1 MLEANLMNS
10 FDNSAEGRDIAHCIH
25 PYTNL
30 KLHLEKGPLIV
41 NEGEGM
47 YVYDEEGK
55 EYIEGLAGLW
65 CTSLGFGEEELVEAA
80 TRQMRKLPYYH
91 TFAHKA
97 TNPSIDLAEKLKAI
111 APVPVSRVFFANSGS
126 EANDSLVKLVWYY
139 NNGRGRPQK
148 KKIVSRLKAYHGV
161 TVATASLTGLPNCHL
176 DFDLP
181 IVNILHTDCPHYYR
195 FAEEGESEEE
205 FATRMANNLEK
216 LIQDEGPDTVAAFI
230 AEPVMGAGGV
240 IVPPK
245 TYFEKVQ
252 EVLRRYDVL
261 MLADEVICGFGRT
274 GNMFGCETFGIKP
287 DAITVAKALSSA
299 YLPISAVLLTENI
312 FQTMVEESEK
322 IGVFGHGFTYSG
334 HPVPAAVAVRTLE
347 LIEERNLVDHVRR
360 IAPRFQE
367 RLQAFADHPLVG
379 QARGV
384 GLIGA
389 VELVADKSSKR
400 PFEPSQGVGLY
411 CFSRAEA
418 RGLIVRAILDTLAF
432 CPPLIITEP
441 QIDEM
446 FDRFAK
452 ALDDTEAWVA
462 KNGLRGV
469 S

>member
-1 MLEANLMNS
+1 MTSIES
-10 FDNSAEGRDIAHCIH
+10 SAESRDIEHCIH

-30 KLHLEKGPLIV
+30 KMHLEKGPMILK
-41 NEGEGM
+41 EGKGI

-80 TRQMRKLPYYH
+80 VRQMRKLPYYH

-97 TNPSIDLAEKLKAI
+97 TNPSIDLAEKLKEI
-111 APVPVSRVFFANSGS
+111 APVPISKVFFANSGS

-139 NNGRGRPQK
+139 NNARDLPKK
-148 KKIVSRLKAYHGV
+148 KKIISRLKAYHGV
-161 TVATASLTGLPNCHL
+161 TVASASLTGLPYNHR

-181 IVNILHTDCPHYYR
+181 IANILHTECPHYYR
-195 FAEEGESEEE
+195 FGQEGESEEE
-205 FATRMANNLEK
+205 FATRMANSLEK

-245 TYFEKVQ
+245 TYFEKIQ
-252 EVLRRYDVL
+252 EVLKRYDLL
-261 MLADEVICGFGRT
+261 MIADEVICGFGRT

-299 YLPISAVLLTENI
+299 YLPISGVLLSEKI
-312 FQTMVEESEK
+312 FDAMVKESEK
-322 IGVFGHGFTYSG
+322 LGIFGHGFTYSG
-334 HPVPAAVAVRTLE
+334 HPVPAAVAIRTIE
-347 LIEERNLVDHVRR
+347 LMQERNLLGHVRE

-367 RLQAFADHPLVG
+367 RIRSFADHPLVG
-379 QARGV
+379 ETRGV

-389 VELVADKSSKR
+389 VELVADKATKR
-400 PFEPSQGVGLY
+400 PFEPTQAVGRY
-411 CFSRAEA
+411 CSEIAEGH
-418 RGLIVRAILDTLAF
+418 GLIVRSLVDSVAF
-432 CPPLIITEP
+432 CPPLIITET
-441 QIDEM
+441 QIDDM

-452 ALDDTEAWVA
+452 ALEETESWVEE
-462 KNGLRGV
+462 NDLRNV